1 MNTNSNSISGLKSR
15 SEQLNTPKTG
25 LVKINQAQRRV
36 NRSLNTDSL
45 LALLRTERPD
55 FFKLAEVVGQ
65 WVWIQFAGKQPKEIT
80 SRLAELGFH
89 WNNARQT
96 WQHPCGTLADE
107 RADYD
112 PRKRYGSYFA
122 AQVKPA

>member
-1 MNTNSNSISGLKSR
+1 MNTNSNTFSGLKSR

-25 LVKINQAQRRV
+25 LAKINQAQRRV
-36 NRSLNTDSL
+36 NRSLNTQNL
-45 LALLRTERPD
+45 LALLRVETPD
-55 FFKLAEVVGQ
+55 FFTLAEVVGQ
-65 WVWIQFAGKQPKEIT
+65 WVWIQFGEKQPKAIT

-107 RADYD
+107 RATYD

>member
-1 MNTNSNSISGLKSR
+1 M
-15 SEQLNTPKTG
+15 
-25 LVKINQAQRRV
+25 
-36 NRSLNTDSL
+36 NRSLNTQNL
-45 LALLRTERPD
+45 LALLRAETPD

-107 RADYD
+107 RATHD

-122 AQVKPA
+122 AQVIPA